1 MKYLYL
7 FGEYISKN
15 YGNKFYGKCQN
26 LTILLTRAYDEVLAK
41 YDVLIMPTLPFIA
54 PKLPVKNDSVKGRQY
69 IDGLL
74 VLFSA
79 VSHNLYKAPSIPK
92 YSGCQMLKTK

>member
-26 LTILLTRAYDEVLAK
+26 LTILLTRAYDEALAK

-54 PKLPVKNDSVKGRQY
+54 PKLPVKNDSVKGRRQY
-69 IDGLL
+69 TDELS
-74 VLFSA
+74 LFKL
-79 VSHNLYKAPSIPK
+79 VSHNL
-92 YSGCQMLKTK
+92 C

>member
-26 LTILLTRAYDEVLAK
+26 LTILLTRAYDEALSK

-54 PKLPVKNDSVKGRQY
+54 PKLPVKNDSVKGRWHNSWFVSVSY
-69 IDGLL
+69 LL
-74 VLFSA
+74 E
-79 VSHNLYKAPSIPK
+79 IT
-92 YSGCQMLKTK
+92 GCQMYERLVLASMRMFH